1 MISMQKIV
9 IASRNQGKIAE
20 FKELLKDLPVEIMTL
35 SDFPSIPEIQETG
48 SSFRENALLKAHA
61 VTASTGLI
69 ALADDSGLE
78 VDCLGG
84 APGVYSSRY
93 AGPEQDDA
101 ANIRKL
107 LAALKGVPLHQRTGR
122 FRCVIAITTPEG
134 GEYLSEGVC
143 EGLIALEPRGDGGF
157 GYDPLFLVPA
167 LGKTFAE
174 LSHEVKN
181 RISHRA
187 QAMRNAREL
196 LRRILGK
203 TEEREDAGGH
213 PE

>member
-1 MISMQKIV
+1 MQKIV

-20 FKELLKDLPVEIMTL
+20 FKELLKDLPVEILTL
-35 SDFPSIPEIQETG
+35 NDFPSIPEIQETG
-48 SSFRENALLKAHA
+48 SSFRENALLKARA
-61 VTASTGLI
+61 VTAYTGLI

-101 ANIRKL
+101 ANNRKL
-107 LAALKGVPLHQRTGR
+107 LAALEGVPLYQRTGR

-157 GYDPLFLVPA
+157 GYDPLFIVPA

-174 LSHEVKN
+174 LGPEVKN

-196 LRRILGK
+196 LRRILGR
-203 TEEREDAGGH
+203 TEGKRDASGDT
-213 PE
+213 E